1 MSELENLHSSPV
13 NLVILG
19 AVLWEHLR
27 QHYLLCPLSIGTFR
41 PRTVCTISVAS
52 RVHADPRTPSL
63 CFLCTPTLTYPLQ
76 LCLCFF
82 FTEGWAAPEC
92 KRTSPLGRALVFP
105 RIQCTKH
112 LLHHQH
118 HQHYLTRHGQD
129 FPVLHHSSRSCRP
142 RWKDRS
148 QHTSPTATDTL
159 ESGPNEPKM
168 YTRLGTALWRKEVF

>member
-1 MSELENLHSSPV
+1 M
-13 NLVILG
+13 
-19 AVLWEHLR
+19 
-27 QHYLLCPLSIGTFR
+27 GTLKATLPPMPSVYRDFQAKNSVYYISGQ
-41 PRTVCTISVAS
+41 PRTCRPPDPLPVLPLHPHPYISITALSV
-52 RVHADPRTPSL
+52 L
-63 CFLCTPTLTYPLQ
+63 
-76 LCLCFF
+76 F